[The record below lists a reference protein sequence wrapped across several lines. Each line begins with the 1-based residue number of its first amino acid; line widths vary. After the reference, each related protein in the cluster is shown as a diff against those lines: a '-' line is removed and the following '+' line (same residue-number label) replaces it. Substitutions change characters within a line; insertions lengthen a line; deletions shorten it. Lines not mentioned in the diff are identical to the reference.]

1 MKKKRVWIPIL
12 MSIAITFLITIQA
25 VTHVQDERSRADV
38 NQDGVINILDLV
50 IVAKYLS
57 KQEEGFDK
65 EPISTSVKPALI
77 PEQLLVEPPMP
88 ETEVPVYPE
97 VTHANALDLKRGEA
111 YRLRPSSYD
120 EFDDGFGDSV
130 IASIYWGTVDSS
142 GHLYKGVSPDD
153 PKTRVEFDLRDKRPY
168 SQTLD
173 GTRVID
179 WIEQD
184 DGTLIHDE
192 ILIRIESE
200 RIQVIGV
207 EHPTQ
212 RTGGPR
218 GEKFTYQAAIYWAV
232 PIENLTHPD
241 RKFEYE

>member
-1 MKKKRVWIPIL
+1 MKKERVWIPIL

-38 NQDGVINILDLV
+38 NQDGIINILDLV

-57 KQEEGFDK
+57 KQEEMK
-65 EPISTSVKPALI
+65 PVLTLEPVS
-77 PEQLLVEPPMP
+77 EQPIP
-88 ETEVPVYPE
+88 ETEAQEPVYPE
-97 VTHANALDLKRGEA
+97 VTHENALNLIQGET
-111 YRLRPSSYD
+111 YRLRPSSVH
-120 EFDDGFGDSV
+120 EFEDGFGDSV
-130 IASIYWGTVDSS
+130 IASIYWGTVDAW
-142 GHLYKGVSPDD
+142 GQLHKGVSPED

-173 GTRVID
+173 NKRVID
-179 WIEQD
+179 WVEQD
-184 DGTLIHDE
+184 DGTFLHNE
-192 ILIRIESE
+192 ILIRIESK

-218 GEKFTYQAAIYWAV
+218 GNRFTYEAATYWAV